1 MAMGSRN
8 AFTRVTDNTR
18 RRVSRLRFLH
28 RRAGKA
34 TARGR
39 GKAGSARAASPRL
52 VDAFGGLD
60 MALGESWFIPR
71 GRK

>member
-1 MAMGSRN
+1 MAMGKPN

-18 RRVSRLRFLH
+18 RRVSRLGFRH
-28 RRAGKA
+28 RRGAKD
-34 TARGR
+34 TARRR
-39 GKAGSARAASPRL
+39 GTNSGARAAAPRL
-52 VDAFGGLD
+52 VDAFGGID

>member
-1 MAMGSRN
+1 MGSRN

-18 RRVSRLRFLH
+18 RRVSRLRFRH
-28 RRAGKA
+28 RRGAKA

-39 GKAGSARAASPRL
+39 AKARSARAAVPRL
-52 VDAFGGLD
+52 VDAFGGID